1 MLKSINKQSFFI
13 DKGGP
18 SLFEKL
24 RQSKLFFWSAE
35 LLVIAT
41 LIFVSS
47 KINFIFTPIGTF
59 FSTLFAPVL
68 VAGFLYYI
76 LNPIV
81 NLLMKTKM
89 KRIFAILIVFLL
101 LIIALVLLLVSVIP
115 SLISQLSSLAS
126 NMPDVF
132 KSVEAW
138 VYQMAELP
146 IFKDFDL
153 TKYIEQLDISYGNI
167 IQQFISGLSSSLG
180 SIVSTVASTTI
191 IIVTAPFILFYM
203 LKDGDRMVPGIKRFL
218 PKKRQNDIV
227 ELLGKLNKTLS
238 SYISGQAIECLFVA
252 TFTVIGYSLI
262 GVRYAFLFGVI
273 AGITNLIPYLGPYIG
288 LAPAVFVTVFDEP
301 FKALLCC
308 LVVLIVQQ
316 IDGNIIYPNV
326 IGKSLQIHPL
336 TIILILLVA
345 GNIAGLLGIFL
356 AVPFYAVCK
365 TIVVHIFQM
374 IRQNKLDEQPILEL
388 PDEINSPESK
398 EK

>member
-1 MLKSINKQSFFI
+1 M
-13 DKGGP
+13 
-18 SLFEKL
+18 FERL
-24 RQSKLFFWSAE
+24 RQSRLFFWSAE

-41 LIFVSS
+41 LIFVAS
-47 KINFIFTPIGTF
+47 KINFIFTPIATF

-68 VAGFLYYI
+68 VAGFLYY
-76 LNPIV
+76 LLKPIV
-81 NLLMKTKM
+81 NVLMRTKM
-89 KRIFAILIVFLL
+89 KRLYAVLIVFFL
-101 LIIALVLLLVSVIP
+101 LIVAIILILVSVIP

-126 NMPDVF
+126 TMPDVL

-146 IFKDFDL
+146 IFKDVHL

-191 IIVTAPFILFYM
+191 IIITAPFILFYM
-203 LKDGDRMVPGIKRFL
+203 LKDGDRLVPGIKHFF
-218 PKKRQNDIV
+218 PEKRQEGIV
-227 ELLGKLNKTLS
+227 SLLDKLDKTLS
-238 SYISGQAIECLFVA
+238 NYISGQAIECLFVA

-336 TIILILLVA
+336 TIIIILLVA

-365 TIVVHIFQM
+365 TIVVYVFDM
-374 IRQNKLDEQPILEL
+374 FPKNKMDEEPSLEL
-388 PDEINSPESK
+388 SEHQVRKNS
-398 EK
+398 

>member
-1 MLKSINKQSFFI
+1 MLKSINKQSVFI

-374 IRQNKLDEQPILEL
+374 IRQNKIDEQPILEL

>member
-374 IRQNKLDEQPILEL
+374 IRQNKIDEQPILEL

>member
-1 MLKSINKQSFFI
+1 M
-13 DKGGP
+13 
-18 SLFEKL
+18 FEKL

-374 IRQNKLDEQPILEL
+374 IRQNKIDEQPILEL

>member
-13 DKGGP
+13 DKGGS